1 MHLFKNTILKKRAKT
16 LTKILNKN
24 LPTFLAESGSSHKF
38 KKLKYYDVYKAM
50 ASNFYLTEPLASCG
64 DTKKKVVEKAIDRRI
79 DSWARNNTKTLKSI
93 DELIVFSIISS
104 YGINSTGFTKKET
117 VVQWEEYSKRIVKQL
132 WDDENSWLKH
142 SRTGYLE
149 LGAKTDAKDCLPV
162 IDKENLIRG
171 VYYTEPAKDM
181 LYSAISLNG
190 QFFNSGMGS
199 LWAIGSCEPNSIKDA
214 LIRWG
219 VEESKIEI
227 MKSDNANKIY
237 SLPRYVI
244 SDVVCEILC
253 VGIRSGLL
261 GESNQTESEYS
272 LKVDRWSCV
281 VCDLVR
287 DHFSYGGAVE
297 DLPECLTIRGF
308 NFVASKGSAFKEE
321 RTKVIADL
329 LGCKVNGVGDIP
341 ESAMIQWDKQ
351 LSVALSLA
359 KTIAKTL
366 YVSDEADNDTPLL
379 QFQSDKHL
387 ILGNE
392 ELGLVAFM
400 ASRSAAYLY
409 ELGLGAD
416 RYGYANPAFY
426 EQSKY
431 PIEGIAV
438 SPASRPPLVRA
449 INVFYDRENYEHDN
463 ACIVSD
469 YTNCLT
475 RVIGIDNIEYAVP
488 ENMLS
493 RVFSAKDVDY
503 EFFKMSHS
511 CRYILI

>member
-24 LPTFLAESGSSHKF
+24 LPTFIAESGSSHKF
-38 KKLKYYDVYKAM
+38 KKLKYFDVYKAM
-50 ASNFYLTEPLASCG
+50 ACNFYLTEPLASCG
-64 DTKKKVVEKAIDRRI
+64 GTKKKLVEKAIDRRI

-93 DELIVFSIISS
+93 DELIVFNIISS

-117 VVQWEEYSKRIVKQL
+117 VAQWEEYSKRIVKQL
-132 WDDENSWLKH
+132 WDDENSWLKY

-149 LGAKTDAKDCLPV
+149 LGSKTDAKDCLPA

-219 VEESKIEI
+219 IEEGKIEI
-227 MKSDNANKIY
+227 MNSDNANKIY

-261 GESNQTESEYS
+261 GENNQTESEYS

-287 DHFSYGGAVE
+287 DHFCNGGAVE
-297 DLPECLTIRGF
+297 ELPECLTIRNF
-308 NFVASKGSAFKEE
+308 NFEVSKDVERKEDRAKAVAN
-321 RTKVIADL
+321 L
-329 LGCKVNGVGDIP
+329 LGCKLNGEGDIP

-359 KTIAKTL
+359 KVIAHTL
-366 YVSDEADNDTPLL
+366 DISDESDAHTPLL

-387 ILGNE
+387 ILGGQ
-392 ELGLVAFM
+392 ELGLVAYM
-400 ASRSAAYLY
+400 ASRSMAYLY
-409 ELGLGAD
+409 EPCLVSD
-416 RYGYANPAFY
+416 KYGYANPSFY

-438 SPASRPPLVRA
+438 SPASRANLVRA
-449 INVFYDRENYEHDN
+449 INIFYDRGYEHDSV
-463 ACIVSD
+463 CIISD

-475 RVIGIDNIEYAVP
+475 RVIGIDNIEHAVP

-493 RVFSAKDVDY
+493 RVFSAKGEDY

-511 CRYILI
+511 CRYILL